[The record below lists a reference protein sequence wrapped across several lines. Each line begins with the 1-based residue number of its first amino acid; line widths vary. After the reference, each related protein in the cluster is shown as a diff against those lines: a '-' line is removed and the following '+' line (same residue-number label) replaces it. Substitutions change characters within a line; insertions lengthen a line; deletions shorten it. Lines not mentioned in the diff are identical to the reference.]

1 MLEQKK
7 PTTHVAWAQY
17 YEGGRFREWVE
28 IGRGR
33 IDVDDSGTAI
43 AHVYENRIP
52 RGGGG
57 YTCLMPIGVRPPDP
71 QPQAKRPAQTSDAIG
86 DQEII

>member
-7 PTTHVAWAQY
+7 PMTHVAWAQY

-33 IDVDDSGTAI
+33 IDVDSNGTVT
-43 AHVYENRIP
+43 AHVFENRIP
-52 RGGGG
+52 RGGSG
-57 YTCLMPIGVRPPDP
+57 YTCLMPIGVKPPDP
-71 QPQAKRPAQTSDAIG
+71 QPQAKRPAHSDEEEG
-86 DQEII
+86 F